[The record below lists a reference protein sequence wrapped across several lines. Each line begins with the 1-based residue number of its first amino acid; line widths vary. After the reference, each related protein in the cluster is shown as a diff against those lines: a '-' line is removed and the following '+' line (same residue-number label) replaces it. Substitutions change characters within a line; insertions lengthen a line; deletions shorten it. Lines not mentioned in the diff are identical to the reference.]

1 MELYIVTK
9 TNIQLEDGYYDKET
23 KEVSYRRKTEWFET
37 KEKAFVSYI
46 KAAKYIREL
55 LIEENDRYGH
65 VFAEEDMNKWSA
77 FFIGFHHGCQLKRT
91 TSPIVAKLC
100 ELNNVPPPSNLVRY
114 EIETIS
120 SVDYEILNESE
131 EILKELA

>member
-9 TNIQLEDGYYDKET
+9 TNIQLEDGYYNKEAKT
-23 KEVSYRRKTEWFET
+23 VFYRRKTEWFET

-55 LIEENDRYGH
+55 LIEENNHYGD
-65 VFAEEDMNKWSA
+65 VFAEEDMNKWSV
-77 FFIGFHHGCQLKRT
+77 FFIGFHHGCQLKYT
-91 TSPIVAKLC
+91 TPPIATKLC
-100 ELNNVPPPSNLVRY
+100 ELYNVPPPSSLVKY
-114 EIETIS
+114 EIKPI

>member
-9 TNIQLEDGYYDKET
+9 TNIQLEDGYYNKEA
-23 KEVSYRRKTEWFET
+23 KKVFYRRKTEWFET

-55 LIEENDRYGH
+55 LTEEHDHYGH

-77 FFIGFHHGCQLKRT
+77 FFIGFNHGCQLKYT
-91 TSPIVAKLC
+91 TPPIATKLC
-100 ELNNVPPPSNLVRY
+100 ELYNVPPPSNLVKY
-114 EIETIS
+114 EIKTI
-120 SVDYEILNESE
+120 SVDYEKLNELDD
-131 EILKELA
+131 ILKGLLA

>member
-9 TNIQLEDGYYDKET
+9 TNIQLEDGYYNKET

-37 KEKAFVSYI
+37 KEKAFASYI

-55 LIEENDRYGH
+55 LIEENSHYGD

-91 TSPIVAKLC
+91 TPPIVAKWY
-100 ELNNVPPPSNLVRY
+100 ESNNVLPPSNLVKY
-114 EIETIS
+114 EIKTI
-120 SVDYEILNESE
+120 SVDYEVLNESE

>member
-9 TNIQLEDGYYDKET
+9 TDIQLEDGYYNEET

-55 LIEENDRYGH
+55 LIEENNHYGD

-77 FFIGFHHGCQLKRT
+77 FFIGFHHGCQLKYT
-91 TSPIVAKLC
+91 TPAIVTKLC
-100 ELNNVPPPSNLVRY
+100 ELNSVPPPSSLVKY
-114 EIETIS
+114 EIKTI